1 MSAGTATRPARPGG
15 TGRVDPPPRP
25 TGRSRLDRIRSRGAW
40 GFAAPALLVVA
51 AVTIFPVVYSIV
63 LSFADVE
70 VGYEGFTIQSFGF
83 DN

>member
-1 MSAGTATRPARPGG
+1 MSAGTAARPATRAPGRG
-15 TGRVDPPPRP
+15 KPDGYRP
-25 TGRSRLDRIRSRGAW
+25 TSARSRMERVRARGAW

-70 VGYEGFTIQSFGF
+70 IG
-83 DN
+83 